1 MTLRALTWVLS
12 LALHGAF
19 VAIFF
24 VTPGGA
30 ALDSGT
36 GDDMQIVKQGIAVEG
51 FSQLGE
57 AETTTEEVE
66 APTEISEARPPLE
79 EVKPVEEDVQH
90 VIGSES
96 GPEQEKVVQ
105 EPEPEKV
112 EEPHPQQIATAEQT
126 EIAVEEQRASGVIQ
140 KSGGDTTAA
149 SEYRGKLYQHLERK
163 KVNPRSREAG
173 TVVVRFTV
181 DTSGQVISREVTA
194 SSGSKTLDEA
204 AVASID
210 KAAPFPPM
218 PGDIAS
224 APMVVSVPFKFSVR

>member
-1 MTLRALTWVLS
+1 MTLRALTSILS

-19 VAIFF
+19 VALFF

-30 ALDSGT
+30 ALDSGS
-36 GDDMQIVKQGIAVEG
+36 GDDMFIVEQGIAIEG
-51 FSQLGE
+51 FAQLGD
-57 AETTTEEVE
+57 AEVTTEEVE

-96 GPEQEKVVQ
+96 GPEQKKIVK

-112 EEPHPQQIATAEQT
+112 EEPHPQQVATLEQT
-126 EIAVEEQRASGVIQ
+126 EVAVEEQKASGA
-140 KSGGDTTAA
+140 KKTGGDTTAA
-149 SEYRGKLYQHLERK
+149 SEYRGKLYQHLEKK

-181 DTSGQVISREVTA
+181 DSSGQVVSREVTE
-194 SSGSKTLDEA
+194 SSGSKMLDDA

>member
-1 MTLRALTWVLS
+1 MILRAITGLLS
-12 LALHGAF
+12 LALHAAF
-19 VAIFF
+19 VALFF

-30 ALDSGT
+30 ALDAGS
-36 GDDMQIVKQGIAVEG
+36 GDDMFIIEQGIAIEG
-51 FSQLGE
+51 FAQFGD
-57 AETTTEEVE
+57 AEMTTEEVE
-66 APTEISEARPPLE
+66 APAEISEARPPLE

-96 GPEQEKVVQ
+96 GPEQEKIVT

-112 EEPHPQQIATAEQT
+112 EEPHPEQIATLEQT
-126 EIAVEEQRASGVIQ
+126 EIAVEEKKASGTKQ
-140 KSGGDTTAA
+140 TGGDTTAA
-149 SEYRGKLYQHLERK
+149 SAYRGKLYQHLEKK

-181 DTSGQVISREVTA
+181 DSSGQVVSREVTA
-194 SSGSKTLDEA
+194 SSGSKMLDDA

-218 PGDIAS
+218 PGEIAS